1 MFYFAIL
8 KILKFIFNYLSTVT
22 ACYLKIL
29 KKVIKYILCICIVTK
44 YSTYLNY
51 KRILPPIPFPRKVLV
66 TTVTLLPATHS
77 FSIGSS
83 VSNLPEQCLH
93 TVLFGIKTKLSPCL
107 CTFCM
112 IPELNTLVNASVG
125 PNGIFS
131 NEWQMILGLE
141 EFGDVS
147 FSEL

>member
-1 MFYFAIL
+1 MHFALVQIKIIL
-8 KILKFIFNYLSTVT
+8 L
-22 ACYLKIL
+22 
-29 KKVIKYILCICIVTK
+29 
-44 YSTYLNY
+44 
-51 KRILPPIPFPRKVLV
+51 PIPFPRKVLV

-93 TVLFGIKTKLSPCL
+93 TVLFGIKTKLSPLL

-147 FSEL
+147 FSELTLLWIQLNNINHFISMLHRTF

>member
-1 MFYFAIL
+1 MFYFVTF
-8 KILKFIFNYLSTVT
+8 KILKYIFNYLSTVT

-29 KKVIKYILCICIVTK
+29 KRVIKYILCICIVTK

-51 KRILPPIPFPRKVLV
+51 KRILQPIPFTRKLLV
-66 TTVTLLPATHS
+66 TTVTLMPATHS

-83 VSNLPEQCLH
+83 VSDLPDQCLH
-93 TVLFGIKTKLSPCL
+93 IVLFRIKTKLSPCL
-107 CTFCM
+107 FTFCM
-112 IPELNTLVNASVG
+112 IPELNTPVNASVG

-131 NEWQMILGLE
+131 NEWQMILELE

>member
-1 MFYFAIL
+1 LLL
-8 KILKFIFNYLSTVT
+8 KNIE
-22 ACYLKIL
+22 
-29 KKVIKYILCICIVTK
+29 KVIKYILCIVTK

-51 KRILPPIPFPRKVLV
+51 KRILLPIPFPRKVLV

-93 TVLFGIKTKLSPCL
+93 IVLFGIKTLL

-125 PNGIFS
+125 PNGIF
-131 NEWQMILGLE
+131 
-141 EFGDVS
+141 
-147 FSEL
+147 